1 MLNFSRISIGLTVAA
16 ALFAQTSNRKV
27 TANNTQS
34 PPADTSVTLGGKKIT
49 IEYNAPSARKRKVE
63 GGLITYDRIW
73 RLGADAA
80 TTLTT
85 EGDIMIGDLRVP
97 QGVHTLYLAATSD
110 TDWKL
115 AVNKQKGQWGTQYDQ
130 SMDLGRVPM
139 KVTKLST
146 PVETLKITLK
156 PAGGS
161 AATLEI
167 EWGASRGSVP
177 VKIAS

>member
-1 MLNFSRISIGLTVAA
+1 LRTFTRVGIGLALAA
-16 ALFAQTSNRKV
+16 ALFAQTGNRKV

-34 PPADTSVTLGGKKIT
+34 PPADTNVTLGGKTIT

-63 GGLITYDRIW
+63 GGLITYDKIW

-110 TDWKL
+110 SDWKL
-115 AVNKQKGQWGTQYDQ
+115 AVNKQKGQWGTQYDE

-139 KVTKLST
+139 KTSKLDT
-146 PVETLKITLK
+146 PVEELKITLK
-156 PAGGS
+156 PAGAS

-167 EWGASRGSVP
+167 EWGNTRASVP
-177 VKIAS
+177 VKLAT

>member
-1 MLNFSRISIGLTVAA
+1 MMTRLAVGLTVAA
-16 ALFAQTSNRKV
+16 ALFAQTGNRKV
-27 TANNTQS
+27 TANNKLS
-34 PPADTSVTLGGKKIT
+34 PPADTSVALGGKKVT
-49 IEYNAPSARKRKVE
+49 IEYNAPSARGRKVE
-63 GGLITYDRIW
+63 GGLITYDSIW

-115 AVNKQKGQWGTQYDQ
+115 AVNEQKGQWGTQYDQ

-139 KVTKLST
+139 KVTKLGS
-146 PVETLKITLK
+146 PVETLKIELQ

-161 AATLEI
+161 AATLQI
-167 EWGASRGSVP
+167 SWGSSRATVPIKLAS
-177 VKIAS
+177 